1 MACGSLPS
9 HARLDRTF
17 RGVWR
22 YMMAVDGE
30 KLRLFSRR
38 SRIRVYTLSST
49 RGSAQE
55 IMSDD
60 DDCPRVS
67 LGRASSR
74 RGLGGDESC
83 ISDLGR
89 RIAPSLGGM
98 EKSPHLKSMCH
109 RKKGAIAKCGFS
121 WYRIRTRFSSKSRP
135 YS

>member
-1 MACGSLPS
+1 MGMSQRRQRDEEIGMACGSLPS

-89 RIAPSLGGM
+89 RTAPSLGGM
-98 EKSPHLKSMCH
+98 EKGRIL
-109 RKKGAIAKCGFS
+109 AK
-121 WYRIRTRFSSKSRP
+121 
-135 YS
+135 